1 MVWRVIVAVAFVVS
15 LPRAVQAQQL
25 PGFRDSVVVT
35 ATGDEQPV
43 DQSAAATS
51 VITAAEMQAL
61 GLTSVADAL
70 RLLPGVTVLRSGLD
84 GGVTSLF
91 IRGTSSTQTLVLFDG
106 VRLNSPFFGGYDWS
120 LPMTLGVGRVEV
132 ARGPYSALYGADALG
147 GVVQLIP
154 ERGGA
159 GRVRALVEGGEG
171 AWRRGQVDASF
182 GGGAWTAVI
191 SAGSREGSGDLPND
205 AFASGVGMME
215 VSASLGAG
223 ARLGVLFR
231 RTTERTEIPFSGADL
246 TPHRFTAAAENLL
259 ALPLHW
265 HLGSSTELEATVS
278 RVDRSLEFR
287 DPEDPSGFVRS
298 DTVADSEGG
307 HIALH
312 HRWGGHR
319 LIFGGEWRA
328 DNVTDGSNLGV
339 TLADRRLVTRSLFV
353 QDSFSPAHGFG
364 VLAGV
369 RWDQAEPWGSQ
380 LSPRL
385 TVGWAGRSMRAWIA
399 LGKAFRA
406 PGLGELYYPYSG
418 NPTLAPERSRSGEIG
433 ASLPLLAGRAVLQLV
448 GFANRQSDLIDFD
461 YATFRYAN
469 IAHARESGIE
479 ASWIAMVGGRRH
491 LSVALNWLDTADGA
505 GVPLLRRP
513 TWSGA
518 VTVDGP
524 VWRRVT
530 GAASLVWVGRRS
542 DLDPITLTR
551 VPQGGFVTADVAVTA
566 PMARALSARVRI
578 ENVANRTYE
587 EVRGYPTPGR
597 RVIIGLETVVR

>member
-1 MVWRVIVAVAFVVS
+1 MVGRVILAVAFAVS
-15 LPRAVQAQQL
+15 LPPAVRAQQH
-25 PGFRDSVVVT
+25 PGVHDSVVVT

-43 DQSAAATS
+43 AQSAAATS
-51 VITAAEMQAL
+51 VISATEMQAL

-91 IRGTSSTQTLVLFDG
+91 IRGTSSAQTLVLFDG

-120 LPMTLGVGRVEV
+120 VPMTLGVGRVEV
-132 ARGPYSALYGADALG
+132 ARGPYSALYGADAVG

-159 GRVRALVEGGEG
+159 GRVRALVEGGG
-171 AWRRGQVDASF
+171 DAWRRGQVDASF
-182 GGGAWTAVI
+182 SGGVWTAVV
-191 SAGSREGSGDLPND
+191 SAGGREGSGDLPND
-205 AFASGVGMME
+205 AFASSVGMTE
-215 VSASLGAG
+215 VSVALGSG
-223 ARLGVLFR
+223 ANLGVLFR
-231 RTTERTEIPFSGADL
+231 RTTERTEIPFSGAER

-265 HLGSSTELEATVS
+265 HLGSSTELEATIS
-278 RVDRSLEFR
+278 RVDRGLRFR
-287 DPEDPSGFVRS
+287 DPDEPSGFVRS

-307 HIALH
+307 RIALH
-312 HRWGGHR
+312 HRWRRHR
-319 LIFGGEWRA
+319 LIVGGEWRA
-328 DNVTDGSNLGV
+328 DNVTDGSNFGL
-339 TLADRRLVTRSLFV
+339 TLSDRRLVTRSLFV
-353 QDSFSPAHGFG
+353 QDGFSPAHGFG

-380 LSPRL
+380 LSPRVTL
-385 TVGWAGRSMRAWIA
+385 SWAGRSMRAWIA
-399 LGKAFRA
+399 LGRAFRA

-433 ASLPLLAGRAVLQLV
+433 ASLPLLAGRSVLQLV

-479 ASWIAMVGGRRH
+479 ASWIAMVGGSRH
-491 LSVALNWLDTADGA
+491 LNVALNWLATADGA

-524 VWRRVT
+524 LWGRVT
-530 GAASLVWVGRRS
+530 GAASVVWVGRRT
-542 DLDPITLTR
+542 DLDPVTLTR
-551 VPQGGFVTADVAVTA
+551 VPQGGFVTADLAVKV
-566 PMARALSARVRI
+566 PLARALSARVRI

-587 EVRGYPTPGR
+587 EVRGYPAPGR
-597 RVIIGLETVVR
+597 RVIVGLESVVR